1 MGEPP
6 KSILII
12 KLSAIGDV
20 VHTLP
25 FLEVLR
31 KNFPD
36 VRLDWVVE
44 EESSQII
51 DAHEG
56 IDNVLISRRKSWQKK
71 LLKAREGFAAFSNSA
86 K

>member
-1 MGEPP
+1 MGESP

-31 KNFPD
+31 KNFPEAL
-36 VRLDWVVE
+36 LDWVVE
-44 EESSQII
+44 
-51 DAHEG
+51 
-56 IDNVLISRRKSWQKK
+56 
-71 LLKAREGFAAFSNSA
+71 AAMLQPY
-86 K
+86 